1 MRATKT
7 TCQEREVTIDWDGEE
22 GEAVEVLNQNVFQ
35 QVTRSKKVRLRE
47 EWHKQICGTEK
58 AQDLFVEE

>member
-22 GEAVEVLNQNVFQ
+22 GEAVEVLN
-35 QVTRSKKVRLRE
+35 
-47 EWHKQICGTEK
+47 
-58 AQDLFVEE
+58 